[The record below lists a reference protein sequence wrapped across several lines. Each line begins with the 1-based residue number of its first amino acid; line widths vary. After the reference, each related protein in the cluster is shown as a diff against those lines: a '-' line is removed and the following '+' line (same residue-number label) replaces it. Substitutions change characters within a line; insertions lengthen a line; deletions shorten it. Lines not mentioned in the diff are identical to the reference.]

1 MEDIAIK
8 SRIIVAM
15 QYDKVQKHLSLQ
27 FKNGERRLF
36 ADVPRNIVMNMVKAT
51 SPGEYYIANV
61 RAQFPRLAT

>member
-1 MEDIAIK
+1 
-8 SRIIVAM
+8 
-15 QYDKVQKHLSLQ
+15 LSLQ

-36 ADVPRNIVMNMVKAT
+36 AGVPRNIVMNMVKAT